1 MRKYIFWLFILLFS
15 SCSERWKGDVR
26 KLKLEDINEGYNDWE
41 LVDYH
46 KKPYGNE
53 GTITKI
59 DGDTI
64 KSLDFI
70 ISGSRSEI
78 YEFRKK
84 FPCGEADTCV
94 LYIDPP
100 NDTIYSYK
108 RSNGQ
113 NYFYSGEYNYRFI
126 NLLFEKDEY
135 DFYLFFEDSLSR
147 VKGNGLPKLPNLS
160 PLQKSKLDSIL
171 RRND

>member
-1 MRKYIFWLFILLFS
+1 MRTSLFCLFIILFS
-15 SCSERWKGDVR
+15 SCSEQWKADVR
-26 KLKLEDINEGYNDWE
+26 KLKLEDINEGHNDWE

-84 FPCGEADTCV
+84 FPCGDADTCV

-100 NDTIYSYK
+100 NDTIYYYK
-108 RSNGQ
+108 RSNGH
-113 NYFYSGEYNYRFI
+113 NYFYSGEYNFRFEY
-126 NLLFEKDEY
+126 LLFDKNEF
-135 DFYLFFEDSLSR
+135 DFYLFFEDSLSK
-147 VKGNGLPKLPNLS
+147 VKGNGLPNLPTLT
-160 PLQKSKLDSIL
+160 PLQQSKLDSIL
-171 RRND
+171 NRDD